1 LKSAKYAHRSNCLY
15 KDLSRK
21 KNVQAIVLAAGE
33 GTRMRP
39 LTYTKPKVMLPIA
52 NKPILEH
59 LIVEL
64 RKAGIKDIILVVGY
78 KDEVIRNHF
87 KDGSDWDVNITYVSQ
102 KVQMGTADALK
113 SAMHLIDDEFIMLNG
128 DNIVSYE
135 DIKKIA
141 KTDGFAIGV
150 KEVENPQDFGVVN
163 IKDGLVRE
171 IVEKP
176 EEPASNLINA
186 GVYKFKSEIV
196 EYLEKTPMSKRGEYE
211 ITDTIQLAI
220 NDGLEFKAVQIEEW
234 IDIGYPWD
242 LLKANEILVRKI
254 KPEIRGEVEEGA
266 VIKGDVF
273 IDEGTLVRAGSYIM
287 GPVVIGKNC
296 VIGPNCFI
304 RPYTSIGDNCH
315 IGAFVEVKNS
325 IIMSNTNVPHL
336 NYVGDSIIG
345 ENCNLGAGTKIANL
359 RLDGKEVYAVVKGRR
374 IPTCRRK
381 FGAVIGDNVKTGINV
396 SINVGTMIGNDVY
409 IAPSAVVEGY
419 IEPYS
424 RLF

>member
-1 LKSAKYAHRSNCLY
+1 
-15 KDLSRK
+15 
-21 KNVQAIVLAAGE
+21 VQAIVLAAGE
-33 GTRMRP
+33 GTRIRP
-39 LTYTKPKVMLPIA
+39 LTYTKPKVMLSIA

-102 KVQMGTADALK
+102 KVQRGTADALK
-113 SAMHLIDDEFIMLNG
+113 SSMHLIDNEFIMLNG
-128 DNIVSYE
+128 DNIVGYE

-141 KTDGFAIGV
+141 KTDSFAIGV

-176 EEPASNLINA
+176 EKPASNLINA

-242 LLKANEILVRKI
+242 LLKANEILVKKI

-266 VIKGDVF
+266 VIRGDVF
-273 IDEGTLVRAGSYIM
+273 IDEGTVVRAGSYIM

-359 RLDGKEVYAVVKGRR
+359 RLDGREVYAVVKGRK
-374 IPTCRRK
+374 ISTGRRK

-419 IEPYS
+419 VEPYS